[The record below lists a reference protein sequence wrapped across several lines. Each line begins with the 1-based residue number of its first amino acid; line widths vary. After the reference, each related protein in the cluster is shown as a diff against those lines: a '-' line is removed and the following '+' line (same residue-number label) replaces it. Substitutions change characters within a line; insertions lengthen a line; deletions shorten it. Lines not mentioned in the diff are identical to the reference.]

1 MANSDPK
8 MKTVYLNGIAIGQVP
23 AADDLKQ
30 DMEIARQFLKDK
42 GLYQETTLVQ
52 AMFRQAVSFCS
63 TSAYLFERDLQKVPR
78 NGLSVAP
85 FVVNSAFSIELYLK
99 TLGHIHGTSL
109 KGHKLLELYDS
120 LPTEANRAIEA
131 AIPASE
137 RKRKLKDSI
146 NFREYISELNNT
158 FVEWRYCY
166 EVGQTNHVGI
176 EPTIFVM
183 EVLHEACRSSGKT

>member
-1 MANSDPK
+1 MANSDRK
-8 MKTVYLNGIAIGQVP
+8 MKTVYLNGMAVGQVP
-23 AADDLKQ
+23 AAGDLEQ
-30 DMEIARQFLKDK
+30 DMAVARQFLKDK

-52 AMFRQAVSFCS
+52 AMFRQAASFCS
-63 TSAYLFERDLQKVPR
+63 TSAYLFERDLRKVPR
-78 NGLSVAP
+78 NGLGVAP

-99 TLGHIHGTSL
+99 TLGQIHGTSL

-120 LPTEANRAIEA
+120 LPAEAHRAIEV
-131 AIPASE
+131 AIPASAQ
-137 RKRKLKDSI
+137 KRKLEDSI
-146 NFREYISELNNT
+146 NLREFISELNNT

-166 EVGQTNHVGI
+166 EVGHTNQVRI